1 MLVGLPGGD
10 FDFELVENI
19 TGFVS
24 FIAKGRGVEEFF
36 ADEAGGHRWQRI
48 PPNEKRGRV
57 HTSTVTVAVL
67 PEPTQFELKID
78 PNDLDWSTCRGS
90 GAGGQY
96 RNMTE
101 SAVQV
106 FHKSTGLMVRCESE
120 RSQHQNRASALALLR
135 ARLWQKEQEK
145 QNGQRASNRKTQI
158 GSGMRGDK
166 RRTIRCQDGIVNDHI
181 TGQQWSFKE
190 YERGNW

>member
-1 MLVGLPGGD
+1 MVNGSASSL
-10 FDFELVENI
+10 FMN
-19 TGFVS
+19 
-24 FIAKGRGVEEFF
+24 
-36 ADEAGGHRWQRI
+36 EAGGHRFQRI
-48 PPNEKRGRV
+48 SPTEKRGRV
-57 HTSTVTVAVL
+57 HTSTITVAVM
-67 PEPTQFELKID
+67 PEPTQIQLKIN

-90 GAGGQY
+90 GAGGQH

-106 FHKSTGLMVRCESE
+106 FHKPTGLMVRCESE

-135 ARLWQKEQEK
+135 TKLWQQEQDK
-145 QNGQRASNRKTQI
+145 QSKQRDLDRKSQV

-166 RRTIRCQDGIVNDHI
+166 RRTIRCQDGIVTDHI
-181 TGQQWSFKE
+181 TGQQWSFKK